1 MKKIVFGITSLTV
14 GGAERVLVDIA
25 NRLSNE
31 YEITIFTIY
40 ANGELESQLNR
51 NVELISMYNKAR
63 KQLGKFQQICASL
76 KLLFFRNIIYNKY
89 LKNRYDTEIAF
100 LEGAITRLFSEQD
113 SNSDKIAWV
122 HNDISR
128 VFGNNF
134 SAKIKKKLDEKIY
147 DKYREIIVVSKE
159 NLDNFKS
166 TYPFINEDKLHVIYN
181 YINPESVIKKAED
194 EIEEFSNS
202 SVFKIAMVARLVP
215 QKAIDR
221 LIKVHSKLLSD
232 GIKHEIYIIGDGPEK
247 ENLQNLITHF
257 KIEDTFKL
265 LGQKQNPYPYMKQAD
280 AVALLSNFEGYGM
293 IIEEAKILGKYIIIT
308 NTAAREAVCQYKNSK
323 IVENNENAVY
333 EGLKQIIQNGKI
345 SDIEIEYDNEKYI
358 RDIKDIITPKKL
370 DLMGEKISVLTPTYN
385 RANLLER
392 LYKSLLN
399 NNSKLQIEWLIM
411 DDGSTDNTKKVV
423 EGFKKESKLD
433 IKYFFQDNKGK
444 MTALNFLVKQA
455 SGNFIIE
462 CDSDDFFTDNAF
474 SIIANNI
481 NIMEKDTYAM
491 CFLKYD
497 QNMNNIGN
505 VFKNRESTMFSLYFK
520 EGENGEKA
528 LVFNTN
534 IRKQY
539 EHILEHN
546 EKFVTEARMYH
557 KMDLIYKMKCINEP
571 IMICEYQKG
580 GYSNNIQDVFKEN
593 PYGYLEY
600 FKETFEHT
608 FKGVSWK
615 KRLYVIKHYI
625 LFSVLTNNKRI
636 LRPAKGVLNKIL
648 VTVLYI
654 PGKILTQ
661 MSFF

>member
-1 MKKIVFGITSLTV
+1 M

-221 LIKVHSKLLSD
+221 LIRVHSKLLSD

-257 KIEDTFKL
+257 RSKAKSISIYETSRCSCFVIEF
-265 LGQKQNPYPYMKQAD
+265 
-280 AVALLSNFEGYGM
+280 
-293 IIEEAKILGKYIIIT
+293 
-308 NTAAREAVCQYKNSK
+308 
-323 IVENNENAVY
+323 
-333 EGLKQIIQNGKI
+333 
-345 SDIEIEYDNEKYI
+345 
-358 RDIKDIITPKKL
+358 
-370 DLMGEKISVLTPTYN
+370 
-385 RANLLER
+385 
-392 LYKSLLN
+392 
-399 NNSKLQIEWLIM
+399 
-411 DDGSTDNTKKVV
+411 
-423 EGFKKESKLD
+423 
-433 IKYFFQDNKGK
+433 
-444 MTALNFLVKQA
+444 
-455 SGNFIIE
+455 
-462 CDSDDFFTDNAF
+462 
-474 SIIANNI
+474 
-481 NIMEKDTYAM
+481 
-491 CFLKYD
+491 
-497 QNMNNIGN
+497 
-505 VFKNRESTMFSLYFK
+505 
-520 EGENGEKA
+520 
-528 LVFNTN
+528 
-534 IRKQY
+534 
-539 EHILEHN
+539 
-546 EKFVTEARMYH
+546 
-557 KMDLIYKMKCINEP
+557 
-571 IMICEYQKG
+571 
-580 GYSNNIQDVFKEN
+580 
-593 PYGYLEY
+593 
-600 FKETFEHT
+600 
-608 FKGVSWK
+608 
-615 KRLYVIKHYI
+615 
-625 LFSVLTNNKRI
+625 
-636 LRPAKGVLNKIL
+636 
-648 VTVLYI
+648 
-654 PGKILTQ
+654 
-661 MSFF
+661 